1 MGLAQRSTTDGQ
13 TAPGLVCEQAKND
26 ALSDQTRCSN
36 ASCSVR
42 SVDLLPF
49 DNEAWATRAI
59 AADAQVSRH
68 RDMYQTG
75 ENWLATLRAAIRKV
89 MFYPANILCGSSETS
104 QLLN

>member
-13 TAPGLVCEQAKND
+13 TAPGLVCEQAKNY

-49 DNEAWATRAI
+49 DNEAWATREI
-59 AADAQVSRH
+59 AADAPVSRH
-68 RDMYQTG
+68 RDMYQT
-75 ENWLATLRAAIRKV
+75 EEDWLATLRAAIRKV
-89 MFYPANILCGSSETS
+89 MLYPYQHSLWIE
-104 QLLN
+104 